1 MRGTTK
7 QLIPYML
14 ELDDTKIYELKEYK
28 EKRNLDQNAKYWKL
42 LNELALTLRISVE
55 ELHFKMLK
63 DYSQRYEILVP
74 SNVELRGIEYYE
86 RKSKINRNGQE
97 FTVYHVFTPSHELN
111 TREFALLLNG
121 LCDEC
126 REQGI
131 ETLSPN
137 ESERLKEL
145 INGIEEE
152 KWGKYTK

>member
-1 MRGTTK
+1 MRGTVK

-14 ELDDTKIYELKEYK
+14 ELDDTKIYEVKEYK

-42 LNELALTLRISVE
+42 LNELALTLKIGVE

-74 SNVELRGIEYYE
+74 KDIKLRGIEYYE
-86 RKSKINRNGQE
+86 KKSKIIRNGQE
-97 FTVYHVFTPSHELN
+97 FIVYQIFTPSHELN
-111 TREFALLLNG
+111 TREFALLLQG

-126 REQGI
+126 KEQGI

-137 ESERLKEL
+137 ELKKL
-145 INGIEEE
+145 EEMIR
-152 KWGKYTK
+152 G

>member
-1 MRGTTK
+1 MRGTVK

-14 ELDDTKIYELKEYK
+14 ELDDTKIYEVKEYK

-42 LNELALTLRISVE
+42 LNELALTLKISVE

-74 SNVELRGIEYYE
+74 KDIKLRGIEYYE
-86 RKSKINRNGQE
+86 KKSKIIRNGQE
-97 FTVYHVFTPSHELN
+97 FIVYQVFTPSHELN
-111 TREFALLLNG
+111 TREFALLLQG

-126 REQGI
+126 KEQGI

-137 ESERLKEL
+137 ELKKL
-145 INGIEEE
+145 EEMIR
-152 KWGKYTK
+152 G

>member
-1 MRGTTK
+1 MRGTVK

-14 ELDDTKIYELKEYK
+14 ELDDTKIYEVKEYK

-42 LNELALTLRISVE
+42 LNELALTLKIGVE

-74 SNVELRGIEYYE
+74 KDIKLRGIEYYE
-86 RKSKINRNGQE
+86 RKSKIIRNGQE
-97 FTVYHVFTPSHELN
+97 FIVYQVFTPSHELN
-111 TREFALLLNG
+111 TREFALLLQG

-126 REQGI
+126 KEQGI

-137 ESERLKEL
+137 ELKKL
-145 INGIEEE
+145 EEMIR
-152 KWGKYTK
+152 G

>member
-1 MRGTTK
+1 MRGTVK

-14 ELDDTKIYELKEYK
+14 ELDDTKIYEVKEYK

-42 LNELALTLRISVE
+42 LNELALTLKIGVE

-74 SNVELRGIEYYE
+74 KDIKLRGIEYYE
-86 RKSKINRNGQE
+86 KKSKIIRNGQE
-97 FTVYHVFTPSHELN
+97 FIVYQVFTPSHELN
-111 TREFALLLNG
+111 TREFALLLKG

-126 REQGI
+126 KEQGI

-137 ESERLKEL
+137 ELKKL
-145 INGIEEE
+145 EEMIR
-152 KWGKYTK
+152 G

>member
-1 MRGTTK
+1 MRGTVK

-14 ELDDTKIYELKEYK
+14 ELDDTKIYEVKEYK

-42 LNELALTLRISVE
+42 LNELALTLKIGVE

-74 SNVELRGIEYYE
+74 KDIKLRGIEYYE
-86 RKSKINRNGQE
+86 RKSKIIRNGKE
-97 FTVYHVFTPSHELN
+97 FIVYQVFTPSHELN
-111 TREFALLLNG
+111 TREFALLLQG

-126 REQGI
+126 KEQGI

-137 ESERLKEL
+137 ELKKL
-145 INGIEEE
+145 EEMIR
-152 KWGKYTK
+152 G

>member
-1 MRGTTK
+1 MRGTVK

-14 ELDDTKIYELKEYK
+14 ELDDTKIYEVKEYK

-42 LNELALTLRISVE
+42 LNELALTLKVGVE

-74 SNVELRGIEYYE
+74 KDIKLRGIDYYE
-86 RKSKINRNGQE
+86 KKSKIIRNGQE
-97 FTVYHVFTPSHELN
+97 FIVYQIFTPSHELN
-111 TREFALLLNG
+111 TREFALLLQG

-126 REQGI
+126 KEQGI

-137 ESERLKEL
+137 ELKKL
-145 INGIEEE
+145 EEMIR
-152 KWGKYTK
+152 G

>member
-1 MRGTTK
+1 MRGTIK

-14 ELDDTKIYELKEYK
+14 ELDDTKIYEVKEYK

-42 LNELALTLRISVE
+42 LNELALTLKIGVE

-74 SNVELRGIEYYE
+74 KDIKLRGIEYYE
-86 RKSKINRNGQE
+86 KKSKIIRNGQE
-97 FTVYHVFTPSHELN
+97 FIVYQIFTPSHELN
-111 TREFALLLNG
+111 TREFALLLQG

-126 REQGI
+126 KEQGI

-137 ESERLKEL
+137 ELKKL
-145 INGIEEE
+145 EEMIR
-152 KWGKYTK
+152 G

>member
-1 MRGTTK
+1 MRGTVK

-14 ELDDTKIYELKEYK
+14 ELDDTKIYEVKEYK

-42 LNELALTLRISVE
+42 LNELALTLKIGVE

-74 SNVELRGIEYYE
+74 KDIKLRGIDYYE
-86 RKSKINRNGQE
+86 KKSKIIRNGQE
-97 FTVYHVFTPSHELN
+97 FIVYQIFTPSHELN
-111 TREFALLLNG
+111 TREFALLLQG

-126 REQGI
+126 KEQGI

-137 ESERLKEL
+137 ELKKL
-145 INGIEEE
+145 EEMIR
-152 KWGKYTK
+152 G

>member
-1 MRGTTK
+1 MRGRVK

-14 ELDDTKIYELKEYK
+14 ELDDTKIYEVKEYK

-42 LNELALTLRISVE
+42 LNELALTLKIGVE

-74 SNVELRGIEYYE
+74 KDIKLRGIEYYE
-86 RKSKINRNGQE
+86 KKSKIIRNGQE
-97 FTVYHVFTPSHELN
+97 FIVYQVFTPSHELN
-111 TREFALLLNG
+111 TREFALLLQG

-126 REQGI
+126 KEQGI

-137 ESERLKEL
+137 ELKKL
-145 INGIEEE
+145 EEMIR
-152 KWGKYTK
+152 G

>member
-1 MRGTTK
+1 MRGTVK

-14 ELDDTKIYELKEYK
+14 ELDDTKIYEVKEYK

-42 LNELALTLRISVE
+42 LNELALTLKIGVE

-74 SNVELRGIEYYE
+74 KNIKLRGIEYYE
-86 RKSKINRNGQE
+86 KKSKIIRNGQE
-97 FTVYHVFTPSHELN
+97 FIVYQIFTPSHELN
-111 TREFALLLNG
+111 TREFALLLQG

-126 REQGI
+126 KEQGI

-137 ESERLKEL
+137 ELKKL
-145 INGIEEE
+145 EEMIR
-152 KWGKYTK
+152 G

>member
-1 MRGTTK
+1 MRGTVK

-14 ELDDTKIYELKEYK
+14 ELDDTKIYEVKEYK

-42 LNELALTLRISVE
+42 LNELALTLKIGVE

-74 SNVELRGIEYYE
+74 KDIKLRGIEYYE
-86 RKSKINRNGQE
+86 KKSKIIRNGQE
-97 FTVYHVFTPSHELN
+97 FIVYQVFTPSHELN
-111 TREFALLLNG
+111 TREFALLLQG

-126 REQGI
+126 KEQGI

-137 ESERLKEL
+137 ELKKL
-145 INGIEEE
+145 EEMIR
-152 KWGKYTK
+152 G

>member
-1 MRGTTK
+1 MRGTVK

-14 ELDDTKIYELKEYK
+14 ELDDTKIYEVKEYK

-42 LNELALTLRISVE
+42 LNELALTLKIGIE

-74 SNVELRGIEYYE
+74 KDIKLRGIEYYE
-86 RKSKINRNGQE
+86 KKSKIIRNGQE
-97 FTVYHVFTPSHELN
+97 FIVYQIFTPSHELN
-111 TREFALLLNG
+111 TREFALLLQG

-126 REQGI
+126 KEQGI

-137 ESERLKEL
+137 ELKKL
-145 INGIEEE
+145 EEMIR
-152 KWGKYTK
+152 G

>member
-1 MRGTTK
+1 MRGRVK

-14 ELDDTKIYELKEYK
+14 ELDDTKIYEVKEYK

-42 LNELALTLRISVE
+42 LNELALTLKIGVE

-74 SNVELRGIEYYE
+74 KDIKLRGIEYYE
-86 RKSKINRNGQE
+86 KKSKIIRNGQE
-97 FTVYHVFTPSHELN
+97 FIVYQIFTPSHELN
-111 TREFALLLNG
+111 TREFALLLQG

-126 REQGI
+126 KEQGI

-137 ESERLKEL
+137 ELKKL
-145 INGIEEE
+145 EEMIR
-152 KWGKYTK
+152 G

>member
-1 MRGTTK
+1 MRGTVK

-14 ELDDTKIYELKEYK
+14 ELDDTKIYEVKEYK

-42 LNELALTLRISVE
+42 LNELALTLKIGVE

-74 SNVELRGIEYYE
+74 KDIKLRGIEYYE
-86 RKSKINRNGQE
+86 RKSKIIRNGQE
-97 FTVYHVFTPSHELN
+97 FIVYQVFTPSHELN
-111 TREFALLLNG
+111 TREFALLLQG

-126 REQGI
+126 KKQGI

-137 ESERLKEL
+137 ELKKL
-145 INGIEEE
+145 EEMIR
-152 KWGKYTK
+152 G

>member
-1 MRGTTK
+1 MRGTVK

-14 ELDDTKIYELKEYK
+14 ELDDTKIYEVKEYK

-42 LNELALTLRISVE
+42 LNELALTLKIGIE

-74 SNVELRGIEYYE
+74 KDIKLRGIEYYE
-86 RKSKINRNGQE
+86 RKSKIIRNGQE
-97 FTVYHVFTPSHELN
+97 FIVYQIFTPSHELN
-111 TREFALLLNG
+111 TREFALLLQG

-126 REQGI
+126 KEQGI

-137 ESERLKEL
+137 ELKKL
-145 INGIEEE
+145 EEMIR
-152 KWGKYTK
+152 G

>member
-1 MRGTTK
+1 MRGTVK

-14 ELDDTKIYELKEYK
+14 ELDDTKIYEVKEYK

-42 LNELALTLRISVE
+42 LNELALTLKIGVE

-74 SNVELRGIEYYE
+74 KDIKLRGIDYYE
-86 RKSKINRNGQE
+86 KKSKIIRNGQE
-97 FTVYHVFTPSHELN
+97 FIVYLIFTPSHELN
-111 TREFALLLNG
+111 TREFALLLQG

-126 REQGI
+126 KEQGI

-137 ESERLKEL
+137 ELKKL
-145 INGIEEE
+145 EEMIR
-152 KWGKYTK
+152 G